1 MGTTLGAFGK
11 YLSSVWGFISS
22 RSLTSFKE
30 DQQHWHNLIGLI
42 ILIGGA
48 LLIFSCWLKNIFCD
62 TKVTRSKEYVSEILG
77 ELPHP
82 KSPVA
87 CDECK
92 EEEQSKEMDYS
103 HGSREMEYSHW

>member
-1 MGTTLGAFGK
+1 M
-11 YLSSVWGFISS
+11 
-22 RSLTSFKE
+22 TSFEE

-62 TKVTRSKEYVSEILG
+62 TKVTRNKEYVSEILG